1 MTDPVNLN
9 KFRKAKKRADKEQRA
24 SENRA
29 KFGRT
34 KADKDFEKT
43 RADMLRKTT
52 EDHKLDNPDTD

>member
-34 KADKDFEKT
+34 KADKDLEKT